1 MIWEATVLT
10 TGHGVLSCTY
20 KGFKALA
27 SAFLGFLVYEKKNL
41 KVETKRVQQI
51 LSGKYGK
58 GKAHS

>member
-10 TGHGVLSCTY
+10 TGHGGLSCTY

-27 SAFLGFLVYEKKNL
+27 SAFLGFLVFEKKNL
-41 KVETKRVQQI
+41 KVESKRVQQI
-51 LSGKYGK
+51 LIGKYEK

>member
-10 TGHGVLSCTY
+10 TGHGGLSCTY

-27 SAFLGFLVYEKKNL
+27 SAFLVFEKKNL
-41 KVETKRVQQI
+41 KVESKRVQQI

>member
-1 MIWEATVLT
+1 
-10 TGHGVLSCTY
+10 
-20 KGFKALA
+20 
-27 SAFLGFLVYEKKNL
+27 LVYEKKNL